1 MTALPLMAPPET
13 GENVTLSWAVWPGE
27 SIRPLSGGL
36 PDALRPAPEMLSEEI
51 VVVLEPLELMVTER
65 VDVVPMGTL
74 PKLRLEGVQLI
85 AGEEDVTVSVAE
97 ELVTLPALLLTTTAN
112 VEPLSEAV
120 VAGVV

>member
-1 MTALPLMAPPET
+1 M
-13 GENVTLSWAVWPGE
+13 
-27 SIRPLSGGL
+27 
-36 PDALRPAPEMLSEEI
+36 
-51 VVVLEPLELMVTER
+51 VVLEPLELMVTER